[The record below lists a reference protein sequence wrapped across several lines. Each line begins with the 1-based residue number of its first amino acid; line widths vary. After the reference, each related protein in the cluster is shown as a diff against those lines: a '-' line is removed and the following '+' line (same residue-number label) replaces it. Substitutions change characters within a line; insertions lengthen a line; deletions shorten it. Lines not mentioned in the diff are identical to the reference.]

1 MIAIK
6 DLIVITGPT
15 ASGKTALS
23 VRLAK
28 ELGAEIVNADSMQI
42 YKYMDIGTAKPTVE
56 EREGVPHHLID
67 IVNPDELFSVAR
79 YCECAKSAI
88 DDIHSRGKTA
98 VMVGGTGLY
107 VDSLVNNIQFSETE
121 PDEEYRQLLE
131 TEAQERGNEC
141 IYEKL
146 KAIDP
151 ESAAKIAV
159 QDTKRIIRA
168 LEVYH
173 VTGKTITWH
182 NEQSRSVPSPY
193 NTTMFAISMDRDALY
208 DKINRRV
215 DVMLELGLVDEVK
228 KILEMGVDEKA
239 TSMQAIG
246 YKEIVGYLKGEISLE
261 KAADD
266 IKQGSRRYAKR
277 QLTWFRRERDVIWV
291 DKNNY
296 DHDEEKILDV
306 MLSYVKERIN
316 TSC

>member
-228 KILEMGVDEKA
+228 KILEMGVDEKT

-277 QLTWFRRERDVIWV
+277 QLTWFRRNSNINWIENDV
-291 DKNNY
+291 
-296 DHDEEKILDV
+296 EEILKV
-306 MLSYVKERIN
+306 LNK
-316 TSC
+316 

>member
-28 ELGAEIVNADSMQI
+28 EIGAEIVNADSMQI
-42 YKYMDIGTAKPTVE
+42 YKYMDIGTAKPTVD

-79 YCECAKSAI
+79 YCECAKEAI
-88 DDIHSRGKTA
+88 DDIHSRGKAA

-121 PDEEYRQLLE
+121 PDEEYRKSLE
-131 TEAQERGNEC
+131 DDAEKLGNEY

-146 KAIDP
+146 KTIDP

-193 NTTMFAISMDRDALY
+193 NTTMFAISMNREALY

-228 KILEMGVDEKA
+228 KILSMGVDEKA

-277 QLTWFRRERDVIWV
+277 QLTWFRRNNNINWIENDV
-291 DKNNY
+291 
-296 DHDEEKILDV
+296 EQILKV
-306 MLSYVKERIN
+306 LNK
-316 TSC
+316 

>member
-79 YCECAKSAI
+79 YCECAKAAI

-131 TEAQERGNEC
+131 TEAQERGNEY

-146 KAIDP
+146 KTIDP

-193 NTTMFAISMDRDALY
+193 NTTMFAISMDRDDLY

-246 YKEIVGYLKGEISLE
+246 YKEIVGYLKGEISLDE
-261 KAADD
+261 AADD

-277 QLTWFRRERDVIWV
+277 QLTWFRRNSNINWIENDV
-291 DKNNY
+291 
-296 DHDEEKILDV
+296 EEILKV
-306 MLSYVKERIN
+306 LNK
-316 TSC
+316 